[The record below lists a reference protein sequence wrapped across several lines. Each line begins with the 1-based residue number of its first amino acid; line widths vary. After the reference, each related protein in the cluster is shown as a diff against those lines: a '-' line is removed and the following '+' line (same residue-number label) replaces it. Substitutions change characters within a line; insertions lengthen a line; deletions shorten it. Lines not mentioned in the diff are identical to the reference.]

1 MSGGCG
7 FFACISP
14 PGMGELLLGC
24 GRAGALL
31 FDDGCPASGCAGGE
45 LDWPGFGI
53 LIFTGS
59 CADAVCRF
67 ADAAIKSA
75 TARSEVHLIFILSPS
90 SRVAA

>member
-1 MSGGCG
+1 M
-7 FFACISP
+7 SP

-90 SRVAA
+90 VGCN